1 MWETLAQI
9 LGSLFDLLDNCKD
22 LCDQYLFEQ
31 IVDLIDDEEAEIW
44 NLCVRMIPHFGK
56 FSSEIFKE
64 KGISVLINLLEQWDD
79 NTDYIMTNSGEIMYN
94 LRHSLFDSD
103 EGEAL
108 QFQNLMIDLIKEYS
122 EDPPEDVDEAPK

>member
-1 MWETLAQI
+1 
-9 LGSLFDLLDNCKD
+9 
-22 LCDQYLFEQ
+22 
-31 IVDLIDDEEAEIW
+31 
-44 NLCVRMIPHFGK
+44 
-56 FSSEIFKE
+56 
-64 KGISVLINLLEQWDD
+64 
-79 NTDYIMTNSGEIMYN
+79 MYN